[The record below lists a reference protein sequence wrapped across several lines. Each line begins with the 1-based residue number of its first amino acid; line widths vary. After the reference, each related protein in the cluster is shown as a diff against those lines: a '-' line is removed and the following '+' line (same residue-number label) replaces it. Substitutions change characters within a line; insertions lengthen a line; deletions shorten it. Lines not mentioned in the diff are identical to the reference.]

1 MFITINPNASKRNL
15 GSKEKTINIKLRN
28 NMAFLK
34 GTSENFF
41 VERQKNTANTRNKRF
56 QQEMG
61 EMLRTNN

>member
-1 MFITINPNASKRNL
+1 MFITINPKASKRNL

-34 GTSENFF
+34 GTSENVF
-41 VERQKNTANTRNKRF
+41 VERQKNTANTRNKRL